1 MDAKQP
7 KCFVPDCY
15 NGVGVLFPKNES
27 AKKNWLKALRLEHL
41 EPDLKSFVCLDHF
54 GKNGIDMFHYL
65 NSRYKCFATVLPF
78 QNLLTLLNSYKTSQL
93 VLGYLITKLFLGE
106 PALNSKMVTP
116 SSQMESQKVVSSKT
130 SGNTDTKPHSS
141 CVTLLWLQLISNI
154 KV

>member
-15 NGVGVLFPKNES
+15 NSVGVLFPKNEA

-65 NSRYKCFATVLPF
+65 NSRYKSRHNCLAMAKYANFAKLYNICP
-78 QNLLTLLNSYKTSQL
+78 SL
-93 VLGYLITKLFLGE
+93 VFDYQIVFR
-106 PALNSKMVTP
+106 
-116 SSQMESQKVVSSKT
+116 
-130 SGNTDTKPHSS
+130 
-141 CVTLLWLQLISNI
+141 
-154 KV
+154 